1 MKCKGVSVSHTTV
14 DKWVVEDKA
23 VGGALFK
30 QLCHNG
36 RKRSPYKGVSACNI
50 PTRTSIKDRPAEVYG
65 KRFGDWKMNL
75 IIGKNGC
82 QAILV
87 LVERS
92 TSYVILNS
100 ATVSINRLSDSKL
113 SLWCLG
119 ALFDCCISR
128 DKPFHPLTPPSDLRQ
143 YAVENRQ
150 EIRISQ
156 SLY

>member
-14 DKWVVEDKA
+14 DKWVVKDKA

-50 PTRTSIKDRPAEVYG
+50 PTWTSIKDRPAEVCG
-65 KRFGDWKMNL
+65 KRFGDWKINL

-92 TSYVILNS
+92 TSYVIS
-100 ATVSINRLSDSKL
+100 
-113 SLWCLG
+113 
-119 ALFDCCISR
+119 
-128 DKPFHPLTPPSDLRQ
+128 
-143 YAVENRQ
+143 
-150 EIRISQ
+150 
-156 SLY
+156 

>member
-1 MKCKGVSVSHTTV
+1 MVKNVTFSPKVKFECLQHMIVDQCPPGQISGTMKRKGVSVSHKTV

-50 PTRTSIKDRPAEVYG
+50 LTRTSIKDRPAEAVG
-65 KRFGDWKMNL
+65 RRFGDWKMNL

-87 LVERS
+87 LVEWS
-92 TSYVILNS
+92 TSYVIS
-100 ATVSINRLSDSKL
+100 
-113 SLWCLG
+113 
-119 ALFDCCISR
+119 
-128 DKPFHPLTPPSDLRQ
+128 
-143 YAVENRQ
+143 
-150 EIRISQ
+150 
-156 SLY
+156 

>member
-1 MKCKGVSVSHTTV
+1 MVKNATISPKVKFECLQHLIVDQCPPEQISGTMKRKGVSVSHTPV

-50 PTRTSIKDRPAEVYG
+50 PTRTSIKDRPAEAVG
-65 KRFGDWKMNL
+65 RRFGDWKMNL

-87 LVERS
+87 LVEWS
-92 TSYVILNS
+92 TSYVIS
-100 ATVSINRLSDSKL
+100 
-113 SLWCLG
+113 
-119 ALFDCCISR
+119 
-128 DKPFHPLTPPSDLRQ
+128 
-143 YAVENRQ
+143 
-150 EIRISQ
+150 
-156 SLY
+156 

>member
-1 MKCKGVSVSHTTV
+1 MVKNATISPKVKFKCLQHLIVDQCPPEQISGTMKRKGVSVSHTTV

-36 RKRSPYKGVSACNI
+36 RRRKRFPYKGASAHNI
-50 PTRTSIKDRPAEVYG
+50 PNRTSIKDRPAEVYG

-92 TSYVILNS
+92 TSYVIS
-100 ATVSINRLSDSKL
+100 
-113 SLWCLG
+113 
-119 ALFDCCISR
+119 
-128 DKPFHPLTPPSDLRQ
+128 
-143 YAVENRQ
+143 
-150 EIRISQ
+150 
-156 SLY
+156 

>member
-1 MKCKGVSVSHTTV
+1 MKNT
-14 DKWVVEDKA
+14 
-23 VGGALFK
+23 LF
-30 QLCHNG
+30 
-36 RKRSPYKGVSACNI
+36 
-50 PTRTSIKDRPAEVYG
+50 
-65 KRFGDWKMNL
+65 
-75 IIGKNGC
+75 
-82 QAILV
+82 
-87 LVERS
+87 
-92 TSYVILNS
+92 ILNS

>member
-1 MKCKGVSVSHTTV
+1 MVKNATISPKVKSECLQHLIVDQWPPEQISGTMKRKGVSVSHTTV
-14 DKWVVEDKA
+14 DKWVTEDKA
-23 VGGALFK
+23 VGEALFK

-50 PTRTSIKDRPAEVYG
+50 PNRTSIKDRLAEVDG

-92 TSYVILNS
+92 TSYVIS
-100 ATVSINRLSDSKL
+100 
-113 SLWCLG
+113 
-119 ALFDCCISR
+119 
-128 DKPFHPLTPPSDLRQ
+128 
-143 YAVENRQ
+143 
-150 EIRISQ
+150 
-156 SLY
+156 

>member
-1 MKCKGVSVSHTTV
+1 MVKNATISPKVKFECLQHLIVDQWPLEQIFGTMKCKGVSVSHTTV
-14 DKWVVEDKA
+14 DKWVGEDKA

-92 TSYVILNS
+92 TSYVIS
-100 ATVSINRLSDSKL
+100 
-113 SLWCLG
+113 
-119 ALFDCCISR
+119 
-128 DKPFHPLTPPSDLRQ
+128 
-143 YAVENRQ
+143 
-150 EIRISQ
+150 
-156 SLY
+156 

>member
-1 MKCKGVSVSHTTV
+1 MRNFNKIFVVTV
-14 DKWVVEDKA
+14 FA
-23 VGGALFK
+23 TSLFGITSCSEK
-30 QLCHNG
+30 DFLDSSNT
-36 RKRSPYKGVSACNI
+36 ANMMM
-50 PTRTSIKDRPAEVYG
+50 TRAMATSDY
-65 KRFGDWKMNL
+65 
-75 IIGKNGC
+75 
-82 QAILV
+82 
-87 LVERS
+87 
-92 TSYVILNS
+92 YYLNS

>member
-1 MKCKGVSVSHTTV
+1 MVKNATISPKVKFECLQHLIVDQCPPEQISGTMKRKGVSVSHTTV

-50 PTRTSIKDRPAEVYG
+50 PTRTSIKDRPAEAVG
-65 KRFGDWKMNL
+65 RRFGDWKMNL

-87 LVERS
+87 LVEWS
-92 TSYVILNS
+92 TSYVIS
-100 ATVSINRLSDSKL
+100 
-113 SLWCLG
+113 
-119 ALFDCCISR
+119 
-128 DKPFHPLTPPSDLRQ
+128 
-143 YAVENRQ
+143 
-150 EIRISQ
+150 
-156 SLY
+156 

>member
-1 MKCKGVSVSHTTV
+1 MVKNATISPKVKFECLQHLIVDQWPPEQISGTMKRKGVSVSHTTV
-14 DKWVVEDKA
+14 DKWVAEDKA

-50 PTRTSIKDRPAEVYG
+50 PNRTSIKDRPAEAVG

-92 TSYVILNS
+92 KSYVIS
-100 ATVSINRLSDSKL
+100 
-113 SLWCLG
+113 
-119 ALFDCCISR
+119 
-128 DKPFHPLTPPSDLRQ
+128 
-143 YAVENRQ
+143 
-150 EIRISQ
+150 
-156 SLY
+156 